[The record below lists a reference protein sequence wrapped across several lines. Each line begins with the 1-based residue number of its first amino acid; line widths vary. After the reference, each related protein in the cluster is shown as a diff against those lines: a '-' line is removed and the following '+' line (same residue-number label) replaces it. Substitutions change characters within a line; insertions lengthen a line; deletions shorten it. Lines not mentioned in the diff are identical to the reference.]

1 MGYESLPCQLMT
13 VSEGAGKQPE
23 LFVLQDSYMFVT
35 SQVICCDGLFR
46 RRHEGQR
53 CRNMPSTYV
62 YAMYIKQSQRQSSSH
77 VDSRQWLPLT
87 EVERRSQGPILR
99 PVVKVR

>member
-1 MGYESLPCQLMT
+1 MVYESLPCQLMT

-23 LFVLQDSYMFVT
+23 LFVLQDSYVLIT
-35 SQVICCDGLFR
+35 SQVLCCNGLFR

-53 CRNMPSTYV
+53 CRNMSIYLC
-62 YAMYIKQSQRQSSSH
+62 YAMYIKQSQRQSSSL

-99 PVVKVR
+99 SVVKV